1 MYNTHPKTPAPK
13 RQEVDQRFLNQLIQ
27 LTTNGIIRWEMSDRP
42 GAAPV
47 TPMYVCQYPFRV
59 SLDPAQPRRLTA
71 VDLEL
76 SEALWIWDAT
86 QIGLEGTLPNLQMG
100 DTVYANSL
108 QRLRELAASQ
118 VEENQ
123 NQDYAAVVGGLLR
136 TQ

>member
-1 MYNTHPKTPAPK
+1 
-13 RQEVDQRFLNQLIQ
+13 
-27 LTTNGIIRWEMSDRP
+27 
-42 GAAPV
+42 
-47 TPMYVCQYPFRV
+47 MYVCQYPFRV